1 MVFHK
6 CNRLHPDYHVFDMLS
21 DLLSAGRSSRLIQ
34 HLVVERQVFGSIDA
48 YISGSIDA
56 GMFYVVGKLA
66 PGITLEEAEVAVWQE
81 LEAMKKKV
89 EKIESVYLEQLHY
102 EKMIAQKWRILA
114 IVFMIVALVTNIIWV
129 VVWNQYEYEYT
140 EEIISEDVITTF
152 EQGDG
157 TNTITGVDVN
167 GTTYNY

>member
-1 MVFHK
+1 
-6 CNRLHPDYHVFDMLS
+6 ML
-21 DLLSAGRSSRLIQ
+21 R
-34 HLVVERQVFGSIDA
+34 
-48 YISGSIDA
+48 
-56 GMFYVVGKLA
+56 
-66 PGITLEEAEVAVWQE
+66 EV
-81 LEAMKKKV
+81 EAMKKKV

-140 EEIISEDVITTF
+140 EEIISEDVITTTI

-157 TNTITGVDVN
+157 TNTISEVDMN
-167 GTTYNY
+167 GTTYNNY

>member
-1 MVFHK
+1 
-6 CNRLHPDYHVFDMLS
+6 ML
-21 DLLSAGRSSRLIQ
+21 R
-34 HLVVERQVFGSIDA
+34 
-48 YISGSIDA
+48 
-56 GMFYVVGKLA
+56 
-66 PGITLEEAEVAVWQE
+66 EV
-81 LEAMKKKV
+81 EAMKKKV

-129 VVWNQYEYEYT
+129 VVWNQYEYV
-140 EEIISEDVITTF
+140 EEVISEDVITTF
-152 EQGDG
+152 EQGNG